1 MNTNVDVELFSVL
14 SVRDLTEST
23 YILRFARKRMAF
35 KPGQHLVVGIPGS
48 GEYREYSIYSGI
60 NEDFLEILI
69 KEVDDGMVSKDLK
82 GLKAG
87 DMVEVRG
94 PYGFFMTNDIPDEGS
109 HVYLI
114 ASGTG
119 VAPFHSLIQSNPSLN
134 YTLIH
139 GVRDS
144 DEAYERDHY
153 LDGQYIVC
161 TSRDEEGDFTGR
173 LTDYLLEKDFHT
185 DSSVFLCGN
194 SNMIFD
200 AMDILH
206 AKGIPQRQI
215 FTEVYF

>member
-14 SVRDLTEST
+14 SVRELTEST
-23 YILRFARKRMAF
+23 YILRFTREGMSF

-48 GEYREYSIYSGI
+48 GEYREYSIYSGT
-60 NEDFLEILI
+60 NDDFLEILI
-69 KEVDDGMVSKDLK
+69 KEVDDGMVSRQLK
-82 GLKAG
+82 MLRPG
-87 DMVEVRG
+87 DKVEVRG
-94 PYGFFMTNDIPDEGS
+94 PYGFFMTNNVPKDNS
-109 HVYLI
+109 HAYFI

-119 VAPFHSLIQSNPSLN
+119 VAPFHSLIRSNPAIN

-139 GVRDS
+139 GVRDA
-144 DEAYERDHY
+144 DEAYEKDHY
-153 LDGQYIVC
+153 NQNQYIVC
-161 TSRDEEGDFTGR
+161 TSRDEKGDFAGR
-173 LTDYLLEKDFHT
+173 ITDYLLDQDFHT